1 MAPNGWKLCSD
12 VPFSQSKTA
21 DKTKT
26 KQMEA
31 QAALFRAQKP
41 FEDVDPSWTLM
52 KGMTLPPPFKTIHA
66 HPQGPVFTHMNDN
79 NFPNLYRDDRFAL
92 YLNVA
97 SPFTE
102 LYPGKEERAGMSFV
116 HLLAVPLERIYNY
129 KSALPTDYGLIS
141 HMYETVNKLMN
152 TPSFKDELAY
162 QLTCQYVPLLETQEL
177 RIQFLRDMKTLHDDT
192 SSRDMTYCFHP
203 DPLHSVGHLHM
214 HCVAKNM
221 LTKSYMLNSH
231 KNIPI
236 DLVLQEILRLKQ

>member
-1 MAPNGWKLCSD
+1 MTSLY
-12 VPFSQSKTA
+12 
-21 DKTKT
+21 
-26 KQMEA
+26 E
-31 QAALFRAQKP
+31 QAALFRAQKH
-41 FEDVDPSWTLM
+41 FADVDPSWTLM
-52 KGMTLPPPFKTIHA
+52 KGMTLPLPFNTIHA

-79 NFPNLYRDDRFAL
+79 NFPNLYRDSRFAL

-129 KSALPTDYGLIS
+129 KTALPSDYGMIN

-162 QLTCQYVPLLETQEL
+162 QLTCQYVPLLDSPSL
-177 RIQFLRDMKTLHDDT
+177 RAQFLSNLETLHDDT
-192 SSRDMTYCFHP
+192 TSRDMAYCLHP
-203 DPLHSVGHLHM
+203 HPLQSVGHLHM

-221 LTKSYMLNSH
+221 LSKSYLLNSD
-231 KNIPI
+231 KNIPL
-236 DLVLQEILRLKQ
+236 DLVLQEILHLK

>member
-1 MAPNGWKLCSD
+1 
-12 VPFSQSKTA
+12 
-21 DKTKT
+21 
-26 KQMEA
+26 MEA

-41 FEDVDPSWTLM
+41 VEDVDPSWTLM

-102 LYPGKEERAGMSFV
+102 LYPGKEERASMSFV